1 MTTDPLPLIGVIGP
15 TASGKSAKAIELAQ
29 ELGGEVIS
37 VDSRQVYT
45 MLDIGTEKISKEEM
59 QGIPHHLIDVLDP
72 REVYSAGDFVRDAE
86 RLIADIRAR
95 GKRPILAG
103 GTHFYFDALLYGL
116 PEGTPRNEE
125 LRKDLEARSLPE
137 LMEEV
142 ERLDPRRASR
152 LDPQN
157 KRRIVR
163 ALEIIYDK
171 GSVPE
176 RERTESK
183 HDIVWEIC
191 NPERDVL
198 RERIV
203 TRLQSAFD
211 RGLIEEVRAV
221 RTHVGDDRLNELGL
235 EYKIIGEYLRD
246 ERNESSLLPSLSS
259 KLWHYARHQRNWLR
273 TLAT

>member
-15 TASGKSAKAIELAQ
+15 TASGKSTKAIELAL
-29 ELGGEVIS
+29 ELDGEVIS
-37 VDSRQVYT
+37 VDSRQVYIG
-45 MLDIGTEKISKEEM
+45 LDIGTEKISKEEM
-59 QGIPHHLIDVLDP
+59 LGVPHHLIDVLDP
-72 REVYSAGDFVRDAE
+72 REVYSAGDLVRDAE
-86 RLIADIRAR
+86 KLIADIRAR

-176 RERTESK
+176 RERTEPK
-183 HDIVWEIC
+183 HEIIWEIC

-203 TRLQSAFD
+203 ARLQSAFD
-211 RGLIEEVRAV
+211 RGLIEEVRTV
-221 RTHVGDDRLNELGL
+221 RAHVGDERLNELGL

-246 ERNESSLLPSLSS
+246 ERSETSLLPSLSS

>member
-1 MTTDPLPLIGVIGP
+1 VTTDPLPLIGVIGP
-15 TASGKSAKAIELAQ
+15 TASGKSTKAIELAL
-29 ELGGEVIS
+29 ELDGEVIS
-37 VDSRQVYT
+37 VDSRQVYIG
-45 MLDIGTEKISKEEM
+45 LDIGTEKISKEEM
-59 QGIPHHLIDVLDP
+59 LGVPHHLIDVLDP
-72 REVYSAGDFVRDAE
+72 REVYSAGDLVRDAE
-86 RLIADIRAR
+86 KLIADIRAR

-176 RERTESK
+176 RERTEPK
-183 HDIVWEIC
+183 HEIIWEIC

-203 TRLQSAFD
+203 ARLQSAFD
-211 RGLIEEVRAV
+211 RGLIEEVRTV
-221 RTHVGDDRLNELGL
+221 RAHVGDERLNELGL

-246 ERNESSLLPSLSS
+246 ERSETSLLPSLSS